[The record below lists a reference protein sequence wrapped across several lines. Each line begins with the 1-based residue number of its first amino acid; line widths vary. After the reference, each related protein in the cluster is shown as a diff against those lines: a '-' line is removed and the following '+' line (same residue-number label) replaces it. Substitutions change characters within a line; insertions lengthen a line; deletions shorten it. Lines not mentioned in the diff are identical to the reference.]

1 MKKTLFVIILM
12 VFLLS
17 ACNIPQFQLIEDLI
31 SAGADSTQLA
41 EEVFS
46 STEVVEIST
55 TDVPE
60 ATEASETQPV
70 VETPVP
76 AETQAATETSTTEQ
90 QPVLLFGI
98 GMHVEP
104 FGESAQGFGNSNN
117 GDYNDPVF
125 FRQHVQYIRTV
136 ANIVASHGG
145 VMTVQVQSPFT
156 ETVILTDSPI
166 LRDLVDM
173 GFEIALHFHEDAHLG
188 KNSSALNVAKWCDV
202 MKQEINL
209 IKVASGV
216 EEVHYWSGGNLYPR
230 VFDAAACAGLTVN
243 SDWKSPATQSTD
255 SSLLGINPWR
265 PAGGTDGNDFSQI
278 SNNDPDGPIVFLP
291 EGMFDREDINSIKHS
306 EAAGGDEAYFAY
318 LEQTLMASLAAA
330 RSDRVNVFHFTMHA
344 AEFHGDPADP
354 FAVVDKFLT
363 EVVDPLVASGQIKWA
378 TYSQMEEAYTTWEA
392 ANPGVDPRS

>member
-1 MKKTLFVIILM
+1 MIMM

-17 ACNIPQFQLIEDLI
+17 SCNIPQFQMIENLV
-31 SAGADSTQLA
+31 SAQAD
-41 EEVFS
+41 
-46 STEVVEIST
+46 
-55 TDVPE
+55 
-60 ATEASETQPV
+60 ETQAV
-70 VETPVP
+70 VETIVPTEAANIIVTEVPPTTKIPTTENAIETPAP
-76 AETQAATETSTTEQ
+76 AETQAVTDAVTSDL

-104 FGESAQGFGNSNN
+104 FGETAQGYGGSNDD
-117 GDYNDPVF
+117 DYNDPAF

-156 ETVILTDSPI
+156 ETVILTNNPI
-166 LRDLVDM
+166 LRDLANM

-188 KNSSALNVAKWCDV
+188 KNASSLSVSKWCEV

-216 EEVHYWSGGNLYPR
+216 NEVHYWSGGNLYPR

-243 SDWKSPATQSTD
+243 SDWKSPITQSTD

-265 PAGGTDGNDFSQI
+265 PSGGTDGYDFSRI
-278 SNNDPDGPIVFLP
+278 SVNDPDGAIVFLP
-291 EGMFDREDINSIKHS
+291 EGLFDREDINAIKHS

-318 LEQTLMASLAAA
+318 LEQTLMASLEAA

-344 AEFHGDPADP
+344 AEFRGDPSDP

-363 EVVDPLVASGQIKWA
+363 EVVDPLVASGKIQWA
-378 TYSQMEEAYTTWEA
+378 TYTEMEEAYTDWEA